1 MALRTLKFSI
11 LFILII
17 GCKTIKQSDSES
29 KKDSVR
35 IEVQKIILPAV
46 HDTITIENP
55 CDSNGILLPFK
66 ERFSAGQGKVSVEAK
81 KGKVKVY
88 IKLKEYVT
96 KDSIVYR
103 YKYINKTQFV
113 KEEKK
118 WRFELL
124 LVLVLGLLILL
135 FSSKI

>member
-11 LFILII
+11 LFVLLI
-17 GCKTIKQSDSES
+17 GCKTIKKSDSES

-81 KGKVKVY
+81 KGKLKVY
-88 IKLKEYVT
+88 IRLKEYVT

-103 YKYINKTQFV
+103 YKYITKTQYKDV
-113 KEEKK
+113 EKK
-118 WRFELL
+118 SFPWYILIIGGF
-124 LVLVLGLLILL
+124 LILL